1 MALALAEPD
10 KTRLA
15 RSPLQLVV
23 CQLRF
28 EDIPSVADPRIGLAI
43 HEFLGGRTGPY
54 PIFEQLKGEQ
64 LEVQIGVGGPI
75 ATQQSTLSGW
85 RLFSEDRRWIVSLL
99 PGSIALETTA
109 YTTWEE
115 EFGPRLRAV
124 FAAAAEELK
133 PVLEQ
138 RLGLRY
144 VDVLTEPEVTTPI
157 GWRGWIVDELL
168 GPILH
173 ERLGP
178 FVRSTRQQLEIDT
191 GDGTRC
197 TLRHGALSD
206 KVHGDR
212 TSYLLDWDVYRDHAQ
227 PFDLADL
234 SAAAASFNLLALRLF
249 QQAIT
254 PEMLSYLK
262 TDGHE

>member
-1 MALALAEPD
+1 VALVLPAPD
-10 KTRLA
+10 RTRLA

-28 EDIPSVADPRIGLAI
+28 EDIPSVADPRVGLAM
-43 HEFLGGRTGPY
+43 HGLLGGRTGPY
-54 PIFEQLKGEQ
+54 PLFEQLRGEQ
-64 LEVQIGVGGPI
+64 LDVQIGVGGPI
-75 ATQQSTLSGW
+75 ATQQSPLTGW

-115 EFGPRLRAV
+115 AFGTRLEAV
-124 FAAAAEELK
+124 LAAAAQELK

-144 VDVLTEPEVTTPI
+144 VDVITEPEVSSPF

-173 ERLGP
+173 EQIGP
-178 FVRSTRQQLEIDT
+178 FVRSTQQQVEIDA

-197 TLRHGALSD
+197 TLRHGALPD
-206 KVHGDR
+206 RARVGR
-212 TSYLLDWDVYRDHAQ
+212 TSYLLDWDVYRDQAQ
-227 PFDLADL
+227 PFDLANVN
-234 SAAAASFNLLALRLF
+234 AAAASFNLLALRLF

-254 PEMLSYLK
+254 PELLSYLK
-262 TDGHE
+262 TDGQQ

>member
-1 MALALAEPD
+1 MALVLAEPD
-10 KTRLA
+10 RTRLA

-28 EDIPSVADPRIGLAI
+28 EDIPSVADPRVGLAI
-43 HEFLGGRTGPY
+43 HELLGGRTGPY
-54 PIFEQLKGEQ
+54 PLFEQLKGEQ

-75 ATQQSTLSGW
+75 TMQQSPLSGW

-99 PGSIALETTA
+99 PGSVALETTA

-115 EFGPRLRAV
+115 FDPRLQAV
-124 FAAAAEELK
+124 FTAAAEELK

-144 VDVLTEPEVTTPI
+144 VDVLTEPEVSSPI
-157 GWRGWIVDELL
+157 GWRGWIVDDLL
-168 GPILH
+168 GPVLH

-178 FVRSTRQQLEIDT
+178 FVRSTQQQLEIDA
-191 GDGTRC
+191 GDGIRC
-197 TLRHGALSD
+197 TLRHGALPDRARS
-206 KVHGDR
+206 DR
-212 TSYLLDWDVYRDHAQ
+212 TIYLLDWDVYRDHAQ

-234 SAAAASFNLLALRLF
+234 NVAASSFNLLALKLF

-262 TDGHE
+262 TDGRE

>member
-1 MALALAEPD
+1 MALVLAEPD
-10 KTRLA
+10 RTRLA

-28 EDIPSVADPRIGLAI
+28 EDIPSVADPRVGLAI
-43 HEFLGGRTGPY
+43 HEMLGSRTGAY
-54 PIFEQLKGEQ
+54 PLLEQLKGEQ

-75 ATQQSTLSGW
+75 TTQQSPLSGW

-99 PGSIALETTA
+99 PGSVALETTA

-115 EFGPRLRAV
+115 FGPRLAAV

-144 VDVLTEPEVTTPI
+144 VDVLTEPEVSSPI

-168 GPILH
+168 GPVLH
-173 ERLGP
+173 DRLGP
-178 FVRSTRQQLEIDT
+178 FVRSTQQQLEIDA
-191 GDGTRC
+191 GDGIRC
-197 TLRHGALSD
+197 ALRHGALPD
-206 KVHGDR
+206 RARGDH
-212 TSYLLDWDVYRDHAQ
+212 TNYLLDWDIYRDHAQ
-227 PFDLADL
+227 PFGL
-234 SAAAASFNLLALRLF
+234 SDINAAASSFNLLALKLF

-254 PEMLSYLK
+254 PDMLNYLK
-262 TDGHE
+262 TGAQE